1 MEFRPSP
8 LERWPTGAVL
18 LLLLTAALLP
28 LGLLLAWVAR
38 QNIDETNQALI
49 ERADQQG
56 IAAELAV
63 ESLIARN
70 ALALR
75 IAANGAI
82 ASRAADPCAVARRS
96 LSVSPAVARQFR
108 IRGPDGTP
116 ICTALPNEAAS
127 ARTAGTAASG
137 CAARRCCQRCHT

>member
-63 ESLIARN
+63 ESLIAR
-70 ALALR
+70 
-75 IAANGAI
+75 
-82 ASRAADPCAVARRS
+82 
-96 LSVSPAVARQFR
+96 LS
-108 IRGPDGTP
+108 
-116 ICTALPNEAAS
+116 
-127 ARTAGTAASG
+127 
-137 CAARRCCQRCHT
+137 